1 MKNSNVISFSVL
13 SLVCIACT
21 PLFKKE
27 LQKLPGIKEVKPI
40 VMLNMINV
48 EIDPETTT
56 TDEVKKEIVKIGA
69 RAGLKER
76 IVFHA

>member
-1 MKNSNVISFSVL
+1 ML

-40 VMLNMINV
+40 VMMNMINV
-48 EIDPETTT
+48 ELDPRTTT
-56 TDEVKKEIVKIGA
+56 SDEVKKEVLKVA
-69 RAGLKER
+69 AKAGLKEK